1 MLAIILLN
9 HLKPVYNSL
18 IKKLTRHLMKITFS
32 IFALILSFSVFA
44 QDGYHSEVYNECLPG
59 DNCLINLQSD
69 FMIKTI
75 PDEDYD
81 GVVVGEKLSSSSMI
95 SDTLHARASYCYQG
109 DAQGVC
115 NLLNLMAY
123 DDGHATI
130 RHFEC
135 RPVEGKVDI
144 RYSVEYDMGPGIEN
158 YAFLL
163 GKCQ

>member
-1 MLAIILLN
+1 
-9 HLKPVYNSL
+9 
-18 IKKLTRHLMKITFS
+18 MKTTFT
-32 IFALILSFSVFA
+32 IFALFLSLSVFA
-44 QDGYHSEVYNECLPG
+44 QDGYHSEVYDECLEG
-59 DNCLINLQSD
+59 DNCLINLKAD

-75 PDEDYD
+75 PVEDYD

-95 SDTLHARASYCYQG
+95 ADTLHAKASYCYQG

-130 RHFEC
+130 RRFEC
-135 RPVEGKVDI
+135 RPVEGKVDV
-144 RYSVEYDMGPGIEN
+144 RYSVEYDMGPGVEN